1 MRTKGEED
9 KLRYLRHRFAELQ
22 EELTRV
28 REEWSVAHNG
38 NDLREESK
46 LLAQVTAI
54 FSEVNHIVTEF
65 SSMMRSGGV

>member
-1 MRTKGEED
+1 MWIREKED
-9 KLRYLRHRFAELQ
+9 RLHHLRRRFTELQ
-22 EELTRV
+22 EELNKV

-54 FSEVNHIVTEF
+54 LGEVNHIVTEF
-65 SSMMRSGGV
+65 SSMMRFDN